1 MSHTRPAPS
10 SGNSAWMNPDEM
22 IAAACALIAQRQA
35 GSARVLVAIDGCGGA
50 GKSTLARGIR
60 DSVVNVSIVRT
71 DDFFRPLNEYPARIL
86 TPARAYELYFPWE
99 RMRDEALAPL
109 RNGRTARYQRHDWT
123 TDALGDWVIV
133 EPNPIVIV
141 EGVYSSRPELR
152 DLLDAIIFIDA
163 PREVRRRRMLAR
175 GPDNSDWMTP
185 WMAAEDWY
193 LEHVRPQESA
203 DLILTS
209 V

>member
-1 MSHTRPAPS
+1 
-10 SGNSAWMNPDEM
+10 MNPDEM
-22 IAAACALIAQRQA
+22 IAAACALVAQRRA
-35 GSARVLVAIDGCGGA
+35 GRERVFVAIDGCDGA
-50 GKSTLARGIR
+50 GKSTLAKGIR
-60 DSVVNVSIVRT
+60 DSIGSVSIVRT
-71 DDFFRPLNEYPARIL
+71 DYFFRPLNEYPARTL
-86 TPARAYELYFPWE
+86 APAKAYELYFPWE

-109 RNGRTARYQRHDWT
+109 GNGETARYQRHDWT
-123 TDALGDWVIV
+123 TDAAGEWMIV

-152 DLLDAIIFIDA
+152 ELLDGIIFIDA

-175 GPDNSDWMTP
+175 GPHDSAWMTP

-193 LEHVRPQESA
+193 LEHIRPQESA
-203 DLILTS
+203 DLVLTS

>member
-1 MSHTRPAPS
+1 MT
-10 SGNSAWMNPDEM
+10 PDEM

-35 GSARVLVAIDGCGGA
+35 SRERVFVAIDGCGGA
-50 GKSTLARGIR
+50 GKSTLARGV
-60 DSVVNVSIVRT
+60 SNSLANVSIVRA
-71 DDFFRPLNEYPARIL
+71 DDFFHPLSQHLPGTPPPAK
-86 TPARAYELYFPWE
+86 AYELYFSWE

-109 RNGRTARYQRHDWT
+109 RQGKSARYQRHDWT
-123 TDALGDWVIV
+123 TDALGEWVTI

-163 PREVRRRRMLAR
+163 PREVRRHRMLAR
-175 GPDNSDWMTP
+175 DHHDGDWMTP

-193 LEHVRPQESA
+193 VEHLRPQEAA

-209 V
+209 A

>member
-1 MSHTRPAPS
+1 
-10 SGNSAWMNPDEM
+10 M
-22 IAAACALIAQRQA
+22 IAAACALVAQQHASRE
-35 GSARVLVAIDGCGGA
+35 RVFVAIDGCGGA
-50 GKSTLARGIR
+50 GKSTLARGVQNSIA
-60 DSVVNVSIVRT
+60 NVGIVRT
-71 DDFFRPLNEYPARIL
+71 DDFFRPLNGCLDRPLAPAES
-86 TPARAYELYFPWE
+86 YELYFPWE

-109 RNGRTARYQRHDWT
+109 RQGKTARYQRHDWT
-123 TDALGDWVIV
+123 ADALGEWVSV

-152 DLLDAIIFIDA
+152 EMLDAIIFVDA
-163 PREVRRRRMLAR
+163 PRDVRRHRMLAR

-193 LEHVRPQESA
+193 LEHLRPQESA
-203 DLILTS
+203 NLILTS